1 MAEQIFPTKGNL
13 IATKKSLALSTLG
26 FELLDR
32 KRNILV
38 REMMQLIDKANTIG
52 EEIDNAYNE
61 AYRSLQFANLDMG
74 IVDNDAQA
82 IPIYNGMEIRA
93 RSVMGV
99 EIPNI
104 ALAPV
109 KLEPHYGLY
118 HTSSQ
123 LDDAYGSFTNL
134 LHLTATLAEVE
145 NSVYRLAMAIKKTQR
160 RANSLKNIIIP
171 RFEGTVK
178 YISDYLEEKEREE
191 FSRMKVIKKKQAR
204 EASAAKQA

>member
-1 MAEQIFPTKGNL
+1 MAQQIFPTKGNL
-13 IATKKSLALSTLG
+13 IAVKKSLALSTLG
-26 FELLDR
+26 YDLLDR

-38 REMMQLIDKANTIG
+38 REMMQLIDKANTLG
-52 EEIDNAYNE
+52 DQIDEAYTE

-82 IPIYNGMEIRA
+82 IPIYNGIELRS

-99 EIPNI
+99 EIPHI
-104 ALAPV
+104 DLEQV
-109 KLEPHYGLY
+109 YLEPHYGLY

-123 LDDAYGSFTNL
+123 LDEAYSAFTNL
-134 LHLTATLAEVE
+134 LQLTATLAEVE
-145 NSVYRLAMAIKKTQR
+145 NSVYRLAQAIKKTQR

-171 RFEGTVK
+171 RFQGVAK

-191 FSRMKVIKKKQAR
+191 FSRLKVIKKHADQ
-204 EASAAKQA
+204 

>member
-1 MAEQIFPTKGNL
+1 MAEQVFPTKGNL
-13 IATKKSLALSTLG
+13 IATKKSLALSSLG
-26 FELLDR
+26 YELLDR

-38 REMMQLIDKANTIG
+38 REMMQLIDKANTLG
-52 EEIDNAYNE
+52 EQIDNAYTE

-82 IPIYNGMEIRA
+82 VPIYTGLGIRS

-104 ALAPV
+104 TLEPIT
-109 KLEPHYGLY
+109 LEPHYGLY

-123 LDDAYGSFTNL
+123 LDDAYGAFSNL
-134 LHLTATLAEVE
+134 LQLTATLAEVE
-145 NSVYRLAMAIKKTQR
+145 NSVYRLAQAIKKTQR

-171 RFEGTVK
+171 RFMQTAK

-191 FSRMKVIKKKQAR
+191 FSRLKLIKHKSTQG
-204 EASAAKQA
+204 E